1 MELSISSLVRQPE
14 PKLNLRVSHAFRARF
29 NHPSPGASALAVK
42 ELMSLAYRPT
52 LRVNRQE
59 QQTLLVSPSLFSE
72 TRFLFSDECWM
83 SIMQERVRLNSQIID
98 VKPRRSDDNC
108 TLNRGILR
116 INVSTLVP
124 SVLLILSSNPGSARS
139 ITA

>member
-1 MELSISSLVRQPE
+1 
-14 PKLNLRVSHAFRARF
+14 
-29 NHPSPGASALAVK
+29 
-42 ELMSLAYRPT
+42 
-52 LRVNRQE
+52 
-59 QQTLLVSPSLFSE
+59 
-72 TRFLFSDECWM
+72 
-83 SIMQERVRLNSQIID
+83 MQERVRLNSQIID